1 MFEIKIRLTDEEFGA
16 LKKAFPVSFGGQ
28 RSIAEEAFSN
38 ECFELVANN
47 GELYVGTVET
57 ETHFWH
63 YDRACDRGFV
73 YDKSTSVLWMIEP
86 HRESYYAR
94 VLRKVIPTATQLI
107 CRCTVANYVPWNM
120 SVAQYCATRKL
131 DSKFALERCIA
142 LMQIDPMVA
151 EKTYPHEVCLEAT
164 RLLKI
169 AINLK

>member
-16 LKKAFPVSFGGQ
+16 LKKAFPVSFDGH

-38 ECFELVANN
+38 ECFEQVVDN
-47 GELYVGTVET
+47 GALYQGTVET

-73 YDKSTSVLWMIEP
+73 VNKTTSVLWLIEP

-94 VLRKVIPTATQLI
+94 VLRKAIPTATQLI
-107 CRCTVANYVPWNM
+107 CRCTVANYVPWHLTI
-120 SVAQYCATRKL
+120 AQYCATRQL
-131 DSKFALERCIA
+131 DSRYALERCIA
-142 LMQIDPMVA
+142 LMQLDPKAA
-151 EKTYPHEVCLEAT
+151 EKTYPHEVCLEAV

>member
-16 LKKAFPVSFGGQ
+16 LKKAFHISYNGH
-28 RSIAEEAFSN
+28 RSICDEAFSN
-38 ECFELVANN
+38 ECFETVLDN
-47 GELYVGTVET
+47 GVLYAGTVET
-57 ETHFWH
+57 KTHFWH
-63 YDRACDRGFV
+63 YDRSCDRGFV
-73 YDKSTSVLWMIEP
+73 YNKSTSILWMIEP

-107 CRCTVANYVPWNM
+107 CHCTVANYVPWNM
-120 SVAQYCATRKL
+120 TVAQYCATRQL
-131 DSKFALERCIA
+131 DSRFELERCIA
-142 LMQIDPMVA
+142 LMQLDPRVA